1 MNRFT
6 VIAARRILQ
15 IVIASLGL
23 TLLFLNVRIIILG
36 MVDSVNLGVIDF
48 GNLKDNFINAIEMTK
63 SPYFFVLVSVSLMI
77 AFWINFKLKGTSQ
90 TRVRAARVLINVA
103 IFYLGLTFLG
113 YGAGMFFGM
122 ISKFL

>member
-6 VIAARRILQ
+6 VITARRILQ
-15 IVIASLGL
+15 TVIASLGL
-23 TLLFLNVRIIILG
+23 TLLFLNVRIIILD
-36 MVDSVNLGVIDF
+36 MVDSVILGVIDF

-63 SPYFFVLVSVSLMI
+63 SPYFFVLVSVSLII

-103 IFYLGLTFLG
+103 IFYLALTFLG
-113 YGAGMFFGM
+113 YGAGMFFGT